1 MAKKTAKAAKPA
13 KESKTGAGGAN
24 FFQLHIEK
32 ILLGLIAM
40 VMAYLVYDGMGTSGV
55 AQNKSPQNLTQTAA
69 SALESV
75 KVDHS
80 KEIMQQ
86 PERQYKVEFSDLARN
101 SRSPTVEQP
110 YATDPWEI
118 SPRSISEKR
127 GDPALLAPIN
137 LQVVTGYG
145 AMAINVKQDA
155 VDAFAEFEDAD
166 AIKGKKKPRES
177 SSRRPAGGGRGGSG
191 GSSGMMPGG
200 SDGDDMDGG
209 DMDSGGGI
217 GMGGPMGS
225 GMGMDGGRR
234 RLNPAYDKGF
244 GGSRGA
250 QGGLGMMGP
259 MGGSD
264 GGDLGDLGAPAMS
277 SGGRGSMGAP
287 SAGGP
292 TGGGANTRGKGE
304 KLGHKS
310 VYFNVVSGLAP
321 HKALVEEYKK
331 AFEES
336 AGFNAMRDRPHY
348 LSFIAE
354 RVDVTA
360 DPNKEPAEGDWK
372 KVADLRQQ
380 EKLVADEW
388 AGTNSETA
396 NTLYTDPA
404 LTIAPLPI
412 LIRDYRALVAHPDI
426 PESGRPMVM
435 NETEETDGD
444 EKKDETEENE
454 DDQFSSRR
462 RNNAAGNNMLGGAGG
477 IGMPTGGSGSPMM
490 GMPTPGGPGGRG
502 AMMGGMDDGGDLD
515 GSGSSG
521 MMGGIG
527 GPMGGNLF
535 GGSTTTLEAE
545 ADYKLVRFFDFGIQ
559 AGHVY
564 RYRIRLVIEDPNY
577 PEERSLDP
585 DLSIL
590 KNEVFTRVVGMRA
603 EDEKKPANKEGVKP
617 RTFYRFTDWS
627 VASAPAYA
635 PYPGMFANSAV
646 TISKRSMKL
655 TGSDNTSTTIEV
667 DSSPRGPVG
676 NIVFAD
682 WDANL
687 GIDVPS
693 EYEVQKGS
701 LLFFNTKE
709 KEPEVVDPVSK
720 GVKKY
725 KGYKMNEAIAVV
737 DVRGGESLG
746 HNDDRLDKLALNGEV
761 MVFRNDGS
769 LDVCS
774 ELDDQDAFRMFTFA
788 DEKEQA
794 ERASAP
800 AAGGGAP
807 MGGIGAPMGGR
818 EGGRGER

>member
-13 KESKTGAGGAN
+13 KEPKAGAGGAN

-32 ILLGLIAM
+32 ILLGLIAL
-40 VMAYLVYDGMGTSGV
+40 VMAYLVYDGMGTAGV
-55 AQNKSPQNLTQTAA
+55 AQNKSPENLTQTAA

-75 KVDHS
+75 KSDHS
-80 KEIMQQ
+80 KEIMLQ
-86 PERQYKVEFSDLARN
+86 PERQFKKEFSELARN

-118 SPRSISEKR
+118 SPRSVSEKR
-127 GDPALLAPIN
+127 GDPAMLAPIN

-145 AMAINVKQDA
+145 AMAVNVKQDT
-155 VDAFAEFEDAD
+155 VDPFAEFEDAE
-166 AIKGKKKPRES
+166 AIKGKKRPRES
-177 SSRRPAGGGRGGSG
+177 STRRPGGGRAGSG
-191 GSSGMMPGG
+191 GSSGMMAGG
-200 SDGDDMDGG
+200 GDDDDKDEGG
-209 DMDSGGGI
+209 LDSSGG
-217 GMGGPMGS
+217 MGS
-225 GMGMDGGRR
+225 PVMGMDLGRR

-250 QGGLGMMGP
+250 QGGMGMMGP
-259 MGGSD
+259 MMGSGSD

-287 SAGGP
+287 
-292 TGGGANTRGKGE
+292 TGGGANTRAKGE

-321 HKALVEEYKK
+321 HKTLVEEYKK

-336 AGFNAMRDRPHY
+336 AGFNAMRDRPNY

-396 NTLYTDPA
+396 NMLYTDPS

-412 LIRDYRALVAHPDI
+412 FIRDYRALVAHPDI
-426 PESGRPMVM
+426 PESGRPMIM
-435 NETEETDGD
+435 NQNEETDGD
-444 EKKDETEENE
+444 EKKENTEENE

-477 IGMPTGGSGSPMM
+477 IGMPSGGAGSPMM

-502 AMMGGMDDGGDLD
+502 AMLGGQMDGDED
-515 GSGSSG
+515 KGSSGSSG
-521 MMGGIG
+521 MMGGG
-527 GPMGGNLF
+527 FPMGGNLF

-545 ADYKLVRFFDFGIQ
+545 ADYKLIRFFDFGIQ
-559 AGHVY
+559 PGHVY

-590 KNEVFTRVVGMRA
+590 KNEVFTRVVGMRT

-635 PYPGMFANSAV
+635 PFPGMFANGTV

-655 TGSDNTSTTIEV
+655 AGSDNTSTTIEV

-676 NIVFAD
+676 NLVFAD
-682 WDANL
+682 WNANL

-701 LLFFNTKE
+701 LLFFNPRD

-720 GVKKY
+720 GVKKF
-725 KGYKMNEAIAVV
+725 KGYKMDDAIAVV

-746 HNDDRLDKLALNGEV
+746 HNDDRLDKLTLNGEV

-788 DEKEQA
+788 DDKEQA
-794 ERASAP
+794 ERANAP
-800 AAGGGAP
+800 AAGGAGP

-818 EGGRGER
+818 GGER